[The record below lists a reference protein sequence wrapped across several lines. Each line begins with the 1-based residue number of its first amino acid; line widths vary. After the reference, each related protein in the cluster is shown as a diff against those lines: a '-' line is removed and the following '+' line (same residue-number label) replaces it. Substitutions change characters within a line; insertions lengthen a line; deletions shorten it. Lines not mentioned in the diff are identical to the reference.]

1 VSGTIVIFSQ
11 SKKNILTLGFGLWAL
26 GFGLWALGFGL
37 WALGFGLWALGFGEN
52 KKDFPFGKSFLFY
65 CVCKETT
72 SFCSWGSA
80 TKDRVNKSLYL

>member
-1 VSGTIVIFSQ
+1 VSRTIVIFLKPEKEYFS
-11 SKKNILTLGFGLWAL
+11 
-26 GFGLWALGFGL
+26 FGLWALGFGL

-52 KKDFPFGKSFLFY
+52 KKDFPFGKPFLFY
-65 CVCKETT
+65 CVRMETK